1 MNNSP
6 KIVLLFL
13 FMLISG
19 TLTAQKFGYID
30 SEYILNKHPDYKI
43 VQQELANLS
52 EAWKK
57 EAQSLDKEI
66 KDMYTQLKAEEVL
79 LTEEMYQ
86 SRLQDINKKEQASR
100 EFNSRIFGIEGQ
112 YFQKQAELLQP
123 LQSKIYD
130 AIERVSRKNN
140 LAMLFDKASVP
151 SGIIYTDPRHDYS
164 EFVLDELGIE
174 DNN

>member
-43 VQQELANLS
+43 VQQELEKLS
-52 EAWKK
+52 DAWKK

-86 SRLQDINKKEQASR
+86 SRLQEITKKEQASR

>member
-1 MNNSP
+1 MNKSL
-6 KIVLLFL
+6 KIVFLLL
-13 FMLISG
+13 IMLQAMPVA
-19 TLTAQKFGYID
+19 AQKFGYID
-30 SEYILNKHPDYKI
+30 SEFILNKHPDYKI
-43 VQQELANLS
+43 IQQELSALS
-52 EAWKK
+52 SEWKK
-57 EAQSLDKEI
+57 EAQNLDKEI
-66 KDMYTQLKAEEVL
+66 KEIYSLLKAEEVL
-79 LTEEMYQ
+79 LTEEMYKQ
-86 SRLQDINKKEQASR
+86 RVAAIKLKEKESQ

-151 SGIIYTDPRHDYS
+151 TGIIYTDPRHDYS
-164 EFVLDELGIE
+164 EFVLEELGIE

>member
-1 MNNSP
+1 M
-6 KIVLLFL
+6 KRFLTIALLLGFS
-13 FMLISG
+13 LISSQ
-19 TLTAQKFGYID
+19 LKAQKFGYID

-43 VQQELANLS
+43 VQQELEKLS
-52 EAWKK
+52 NAWKK
-57 EAQSLDKEI
+57 EAQDLDAEI
-66 KDMYTQLKAEEVL
+66 KEMYVQLKAEEVL

-86 SRLQDINKKEQASR
+86 KRLSEIRKKEQLSQ
-100 EFNSRIFGIEGQ
+100 EFNSRIFGINGQ

-140 LAMLFDKASVP
+140 LAVLFDKASVP